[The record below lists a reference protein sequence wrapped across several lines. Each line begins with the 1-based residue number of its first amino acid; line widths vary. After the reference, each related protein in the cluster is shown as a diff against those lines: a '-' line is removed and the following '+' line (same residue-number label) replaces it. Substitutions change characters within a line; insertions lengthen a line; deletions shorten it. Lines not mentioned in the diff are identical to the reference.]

1 MHING
6 HTEILPL
13 LGDPIQGV
21 KAPSIYNPY
30 FAASGINALLV
41 PMGCPPAEF
50 TGLMRSLLAL
60 QNLRGV
66 LITMPH
72 KIATVALLDEAS
84 IAVQV
89 AGACNAVRRSPDGRV
104 IGDLFDG
111 DGFVRAALR
120 LGARLRGNS
129 ALVVGCG
136 GVGCA
141 IAAALAGAGVAR
153 LALFD
158 ERASTAQALAQRLI
172 THFPHLDIL
181 VGDKDPLGH
190 GIVVNAT
197 PLGMDPQDP
206 LPLDVERLVPGTFV
220 GEVVMKTT
228 LTPLLRAAR
237 ARGCVIQFGTDMLY
251 EQIPAYLEFFGLPTT
266 DGDHLRNLAD
276 ESEEPTA

>member
-1 MHING
+1 MRING

-13 LGDPIQGV
+13 LGYPIQGV

-30 FAASGINALLV
+30 FASAGINALLV
-41 PMGCPPAEF
+41 PMGCAPGELPA
-50 TGLMRSLLAL
+50 LMRSLLAL
-60 QNLRGV
+60 QNLRGI

-72 KIATVALLDEAS
+72 KVATVDLLDEAS
-84 IAVQV
+84 VAVQV
-89 AGACNAVRRSPDGRV
+89 AGACNAVRRRVDGRV
-104 IGDLFDG
+104 VGDLFDG

-120 LGARLRGNS
+120 QGAKLQGNS

-158 ERASTAQALAQRLI
+158 ARLPQAEALAQRLL
-172 THFPHLDIL
+172 THFPHLDITI
-181 VGDKDPLGH
+181 GDKDPLGH

-197 PLGMDPQDP
+197 PLGMEPSDP
-206 LPLDVERLVPGTFV
+206 LPLDANRLQPGTFV

-266 DGDHLRNLAD
+266 DGDRLRNLAD
-276 ESEEPTA
+276 EPLERAA

>member
-1 MHING
+1 MRING
-6 HTEILPL
+6 HTDILPL
-13 LGDPIQGV
+13 LGYPIHGV
-21 KAPSIYNPY
+21 KAPGIYNPY
-30 FAASGINALLV
+30 FAAEGINALLV

-50 TGLMRSLLAL
+50 PALLRSLLAL

-72 KIATVALLDEAS
+72 KLAAVALLDEAS

-89 AGACNAVRRSPDGRV
+89 AGSCNAVRRHADGRIV
-104 IGDLFDG
+104 GDLFDG
-111 DGFVRAALR
+111 DGFVRAAMR
-120 LGARLRGNS
+120 QGARLQGNS

-158 ERASTAQALAQRLI
+158 ARSSLAQALAQRLL
-172 THFPHLDIL
+172 THFPRLDIV
-181 VGDKDPLGH
+181 VGSKDPLGH
-190 GIVVNAT
+190 GVVVNAT
-197 PLGMDPQDP
+197 PLGMESRDP

-237 ARGCVIQFGTDMLY
+237 ARGCIIQFGTDMLY

-266 DGDHLRNLAD
+266 DGDRLRNLAD
-276 ESEEPTA
+276 ESEEPAA